1 MFKYTYIGDILKLNN
16 IRSYILEEEF
26 KVILNKNKLNIIN
39 YIELIDFNDF
49 EIKIKYKDGILL
61 VSGNNLR
68 IKKILNDELLIEGNI
83 LNIELR

>member
-1 MFKYTYIGDILKLNN
+1 MKLNN

-26 KVILNKNKLNIIN
+26 KVILNNNKLNIIN
-39 YIELIDFNDF
+39 YIELLDFNDF
-49 EIKIKYKDGILL
+49 EIKIKYKNGILL

-83 LNIELR
+83 NNIELR

>member
-1 MFKYTYIGDILKLNN
+1 MKLNN
-16 IRSYILEEEF
+16 IRSYILEEDF